1 MVIDGVNPE
10 DLPQTLGYNGDG
22 TLAYV
27 QVVIPAI
34 SGSYAGGT
42 YRQTFSY
49 TAGVLT
55 GISNWVKQ

>member
-1 MVIDGVNPE
+1 MVLDGHDPE
-10 DLPQTLGYNGDG
+10 TLPQTLSYNADG
-22 TLAYV
+22 TLAYI
-27 QVVIPAI
+27 QVTIPAI